1 MSKCCVFAGQGAQIP
16 GMGKDFAEADA
27 EVMGF
32 FDKANAVLG
41 FDLKKIC
48 FEGPAEELTKS
59 NICQPAI
66 FVTSFAAYTA
76 LRKKKAI
83 DFDCAAGLS
92 LGEWGALCAAGVLD
106 FDSTLRVLEA
116 RGRFMQEACEATPSG
131 MIAIVGATPDQL
143 NQLCEKTGCTVA
155 NINSAAQQVLSG
167 SKDSIASAAAVAK
180 ELGIKR
186 AIPLATAGG
195 FHSPFMAPAR
205 EKLAPVLD
213 GITFNAPKFPV
224 LSNVT
229 GKPHQADPGAIKAM
243 MLEQVT
249 GTTNWAADV
258 EAAKSLGCT
267 TFVEFGP
274 GKVLSG
280 LIKKIDAALVTA
292 NVSDLATLEAAI
304 QVI

>member
-116 RGRFMQEACEATPSG
+116 RGRFMQEACEATPRG

-258 EAAKSLGCT
+258 EAAKALGCT

-304 QVI
+304 QAI

>member
-1 MSKCCVFAGQGAQIP
+1 MFAGQGAQTP
-16 GMGKDFAEADA
+16 GMGRDFAEADA
-27 EVMGF
+27 EVMAL

-66 FVTSFAAYTA
+66 FVTSYAAY
-76 LRKKKAI
+76 LSLQKKRRT
-83 DFDCAAGLS
+83 DFSCAAGLS

-106 FDSTLRVLEA
+106 FDSTLTVLEA

-143 NQLCEKTGCTVA
+143 AELCAKTGCTVA
-155 NINSAAQQVLSG
+155 NINSAQQQVLSG
-167 SKDSIASAAAVAK
+167 SKDAVAAAAAVAK

-186 AIPLATAGG
+186 AMPLATAGG
-195 FHSPFMAPAR
+195 FHSAFMAPAR
-205 EKLAPVLD
+205 EKLAAVLD
-213 GITFNAPKFPV
+213 TVAFAAPKIPV

-229 GKPHQADPGAIKAM
+229 GQPHSSDPSAIKAA

-258 EAAKSLGCT
+258 EAAKALGCT
-267 TFVEFGP
+267 RFVEFGP

-280 LIKKIDAALVTA
+280 LIKKIDAALTTV
-292 NVSDLATLEAAI
+292 NVSDIASLDATLGALG
-304 QVI
+304 